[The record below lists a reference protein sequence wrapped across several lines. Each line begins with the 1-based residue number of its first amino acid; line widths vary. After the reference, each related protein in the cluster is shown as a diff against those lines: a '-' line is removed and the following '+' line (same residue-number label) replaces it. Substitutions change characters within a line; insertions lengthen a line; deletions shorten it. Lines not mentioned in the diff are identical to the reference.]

1 MSLDLHSL
9 HKHFL
14 PVYFFLDSAEAST
27 SAESVDLFVSFIYT
41 VNYCQQLQ
49 TEILVNIINTVVTV
63 VWCSTYSTYLT
74 SLSSSILLLN
84 VNVKYHLCDSGR
96 FDRSKWL
103 FRQINKGRCSFFT
116 EYNYFLFL
124 FSLYPNLVQISRRE
138 LKMCNK
144 TLQYV
149 MTTSWQLKTVNF
161 HMQNCNSNVT
171 VQMNHCSERKRITWI
186 CK

>member
-14 PVYFFLDSAEAST
+14 PVYFFWDSAEAST

-49 TEILVNIINTVVTV
+49 TEILVYIINTVVTV

-96 FDRSKWL
+96 LLTGQSGCFDKS
-103 FRQINKGRCSFFT
+103 IKGVV
-116 EYNYFLFL
+116 
-124 FSLYPNLVQISRRE
+124 FSLNTIIFIFSLHPNLVQISRRE